1 MMDQSAFA
9 KNNLKPCQHGK
20 IEEQQSLGKLSAI
33 CVFIT
38 FYAIAYLI
46 PPTLSRLNTKRS
58 NLPQFAETLQIGV
71 DLAKLLPGAK

>member
-1 MMDQSAFA
+1 
-9 KNNLKPCQHGK
+9 
-20 IEEQQSLGKLSAI
+20 
-33 CVFIT
+33 
-38 FYAIAYLI
+38 LI